1 MPFEIGLA
9 HADLGAH
16 LPPAHDRA
24 SDHLR
29 RAEAILEPIGAT
41 HILARR
47 RD

>member
-16 LPPAHDRA
+16 LTPAHDRA
-24 SDHLR
+24 SDHRR